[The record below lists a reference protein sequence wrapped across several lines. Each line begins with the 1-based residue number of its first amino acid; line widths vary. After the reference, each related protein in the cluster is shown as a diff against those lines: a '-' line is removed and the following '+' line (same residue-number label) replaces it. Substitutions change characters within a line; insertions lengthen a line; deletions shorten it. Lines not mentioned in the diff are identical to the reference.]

1 MVLVLIVLVLPL
13 VLPPP
18 LPSNLVS
25 HLGVLICSKLSVSN
39 HVDSITKVYSLIISI
54 SEVANASNLPLCK

>member
-39 HVDSITKVYSLIISI
+39 HVDSITKVYNYFNIRGSLCVESTA
-54 SEVANASNLPLCK
+54 V